1 MKTATVR
8 QIHNEFGKILSW
20 VRDGQEVVVERRR
33 RAVARI
39 LPPERAE
46 ASVLPDFMGRI
57 KATFGSKVTPDSQSL
72 FDEMRG
78 ER

>member
-8 QIHNEFGKILSW
+8 QIHNEFAKVLSW
-20 VRDGQEVVVERRR
+20 VRNGEAVVVERRHR
-33 RAVARI
+33 VVARI
-39 LPPERAE
+39 LPPERVDA
-46 ASVLPDFMGRI
+46 VVMPDFMGRL
-57 KATFGSKVTPDSQSL
+57 KATFGSKVTPDSQAL